1 MRHLGGALVAVAL
14 VAAACSGDDGTATTS
29 TPATTV
35 TATTDVSTTSE
46 PLPASTTTPPHTE
59 PPATEPPAD
68 EPGCDDRDAR
78 ACLLPWPN
86 DRYTVDDPTTATGR
100 RLALPVDGTPAN
112 VDGVPIDVTDQ
123 NRADGFSPASTIM
136 AFIPDVDLEASG
148 VAPSTDIGASL
159 DDDAPI
165 VLTDLTSGERWPY
178 WAELDA
184 YAPDGEQL
192 LLVRPA
198 IALTEGHRYQ
208 VEVDRLVTAEG
219 DPVGAQ
225 LPLTWSFT
233 VASADSLSLR
243 LRSMVEASSA
253 LVPAFEVEE
262 IDDTTDPMRVTGTFE
277 LPNHLDNDGST
288 GGRFLLGDDGLPV
301 ANSDAPTY
309 PAKFLCLVG
318 TAPGPKPTV
327 VYGHGLL
334 GSRGEGSSLAAISQV
349 GGLNVCA
356 TDWLGMASEDLG
368 TVAEVLGELSGFPR
382 QADRMLQG
390 QLAFVLLGRLVNHVD
405 GFASHPAFQA
415 DDGSSLLDEDGAVFV
430 GNSQGGILG
439 GAASAVSNEW
449 QRAVFGVPGIG
460 YNLLLQRSS
469 NWPRFQ
475 EVFEAA
481 YPDPVDGLIALELIQ
496 LLWDR
501 GENSGYAQHLTS
513 DPYPGVSPKTVLLVH
528 AFGDHQVANV
538 STEILARTI
547 GAAVPKPALGP
558 GRSLDVEPMWGIE
571 ELESFPTTRSVLSVW
586 DYGTPPPPPVN
597 LPPLPPDYG
606 SDPHGAGSS
615 ETNVLLQAITFLTT
629 GEIIDTC
636 GGAPCLGRQIDG

>member
-1 MRHLGGALVAVAL
+1 MRKLGGTLVVVAL
-14 VAAACSGDDGTATTS
+14 ALAACSGDDSATT
-29 TPATTV
+29 TTAPATTTV
-35 TATTDVSTTSE
+35 
-46 PLPASTTTPPHTE
+46 
-59 PPATEPPAD
+59 ATEPPDTSPPTTSPPSTDTAPTTT
-68 EPGCDDRDAR
+68 EQPAPEGPACDDRDPR

-86 DRYTVDDPTTATGR
+86 DLYTVADDSTATGR
-100 RLALPVDGTPAN
+100 RLALPADGTPAN
-112 VDGVPIDVTDQ
+112 VDGVRVDVTDQ

-159 DDDAPI
+159 DEDAPI
-165 VLTDLTSGERWPY
+165 VITDLDTGQRWPY

-184 YAPDGEQL
+184 YAPEGEQL

-198 IALTEGHRYQ
+198 VALTEGHRFQ
-208 VEVDRLVTAEG
+208 VDLDRLVRADG
-219 DPVGAQ
+219 SPVEIQ
-225 LPLTWSFT
+225 LPLSWTFT

-243 LRSMVEASSA
+243 LRSMVDAA
-253 LVPAFEVEE
+253 ADLVPEFEV
-262 IDDTTDPMRVTGTFE
+262 TDVNAEGDPILVSGTFE
-277 LPNHLDNDGST
+277 IPNHLDNDGST
-288 GGRFLLGDDGLPV
+288 GGQFLLGDDGLPV
-301 ANSDAPTY
+301 LNVDAPTY
-309 PAKFLCLVG
+309 TASFLCLVG
-318 TAPGPKPTV
+318 TAPGPKATV

-334 GSRGEGSSLAAISQV
+334 GSRGEVTGLAAISQI
-349 GGLNVCA
+349 GGLNACA

-368 TVAEVLGELSGFPR
+368 TVAENLAELSGFPR

-390 QLAFVLLGRLVNHVD
+390 QLAFVLLGRLVNHPD
-405 GFASHPAFQA
+405 GFASHEAFQS
-415 DDGSSLLDEDGAVFV
+415 DDGSPLVAEGGAVFV

-439 GAASAVSNEW
+439 GAASAVSDEW
-449 QRAVFGVPGIG
+449 SRAVFGVPGIG

-475 EVFEAA
+475 EIFESA
-481 YPDPVDGLIALELIQ
+481 YPDPVDGLIALEVIQ

-501 GENSGYAQHLTS
+501 GENSGYAQHLTA
-513 DPYPGVSPKTVLLVH
+513 DPYPGVTPKTVLLVH

-547 GAAVPKPALGP
+547 GAAVRKPALEP

-571 ELESFPTTRSVLSVW
+571 ELDGFPTTRSVLSVW

-597 LPPLPPDYG
+597 LPPLSPEFG
-606 SDPHGAGSS
+606 RDPHGAGSS

-636 GGAPCLGRQIDG
+636 GGGPCQGRRIDG